1 MNVSNLPEKSK
12 AIPNKVVD
20 LLVSDVLRKNGVNLE
35 SAKSKLSDEQK
46 QAIKELV
53 EELSAQVDA
62 FVKQPPSSNKDKK

>member
-1 MNVSNLPEKSK
+1 MSVSKLPEQSK

-35 SAKSKLSDEQK
+35 NAKSKLSDEQK